1 MGERTVKLS
10 VVTPVY
16 GCKAALPELHRR
28 LTESIIQ
35 LTDDYEIIMVNDACP
50 QNSWEV
56 IQDLCDKD
64 PHVIGIDLSRNFGQM
79 KAILAGLDNSSGDW
93 VVVMDCDLQDRP
105 EEIPN
110 LFSKAQEGY
119 DVVFARRAQRKD
131 PLLKK
136 LFAKAFY
143 KVYEYATDSE
153 YDETICNFS
162 ILRRPVVDSYCS
174 MREEHRSYVIYLKW
188 LGYRQ
193 STVDVEHDD
202 RFEGKSSYSFKKR
215 MSLAIDVLT
224 SQSDKL
230 LKLSVKVGLLMAVLS
245 FVAIIALLINY
256 CINNVSPGWTSLVLV
271 MFFLGGIIIS
281 IVGLVGIYVGNIFTQ
296 VKGRPIY
303 VVRETLN
310 SDDKGSK

>member
-1 MGERTVKLS
+1 MKLS